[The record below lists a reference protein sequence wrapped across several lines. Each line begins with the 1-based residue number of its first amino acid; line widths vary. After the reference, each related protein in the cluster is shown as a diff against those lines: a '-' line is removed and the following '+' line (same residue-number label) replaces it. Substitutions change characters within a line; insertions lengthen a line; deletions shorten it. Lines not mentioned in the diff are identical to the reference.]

1 MVLDYHIHTRA
12 SPDGKGSMQ
21 EYVKKAKEK
30 RIDEIGFSDHV
41 LLEHLKGRSGFFVR
55 TMPVYVQGFLEFRE
69 KSEIP
74 IKLGVEVDFSPDEV
88 ERTRKFIQEHP
99 FDYVIGSV
107 HTIDEW
113 VIDDPSAKEEY
124 SRRDPFQTYEE
135 YFRLV
140 RELCECRLFDVLGHP
155 DLIKILGTRPD
166 RDLTRVYE
174 ETAAAIAGS
183 NMCVEINPKGL
194 VRPCREIY
202 PNERFLRILRDCGVP
217 ITLGSD
223 AHEPNDVGLNLDEAV
238 RLAKK
243 VGYTEACRFSC
254 REKTYVEI

>member
-1 MVLDYHIHTRA
+1 MDYHIHTQA

-21 EYVKKAKEK
+21 EYVKKARKK
-30 RIDEIGFSDHV
+30 KIDEIGFSDHI
-41 LLEHLKGRSGFFVR
+41 LLEHLKGRSDFLVR
-55 TMPVYVQGFLEFRE
+55 TMPVYVQDFLRFRE

-74 IKLGVEVDFSPDEV
+74 IKLGAEVDFFPDEV
-88 ERTRKFIQEHP
+88 ERTRKFIQKHP

-107 HTIDEW
+107 HTIDNW
-113 VIDDPSAKEEY
+113 TIDEPSAKEEY
-124 SRRDPFQTYEE
+124 SKRDPFQTYEE

-140 RELCECRLFDVLGHP
+140 RKLCKCRLFDILGHP
-155 DLIKILGTRPD
+155 DLIKIFGTRPD
-166 RDLTRVYE
+166 RDFTQIYE

-194 VRPCREIY
+194 IRPCREIY
-202 PNERFLRILRDCGVP
+202 PNARFLRILHDYDVP

-238 RLAKK
+238 KLAKK
-243 VGYTEACRFSC
+243 VGYTEACRLSC
-254 REKTYVEI
+254 REKTLVKI